1 MLHEGAGACVPKGEN
16 VKTDLQKPS
25 HPAPG
30 ETFIPYQ
37 FGNSAILQRNVLRDP
52 DLSPIEKNM
61 WILLSHYAGED
72 GDCCPSCERLGLD
85 LCISRRWAIRALNG
99 LSEKGFIRK
108 EQPRKGWRY
117 TSKIQFIWRESF
129 AENPFSK
136 DQTFTP
142 GSGNGDRRG
151 EGSFTPKSVR
161 GEGSFTPDSVQEV
174 NDRALRGEGSF
185 TLSEKEEKN
194 KKPPP
199 LPREQ
204 YHNECPHDPDEGKGG
219 GLFVDGKKKK
229 LPASLIREYCT
240 LSVAR
245 EIHKGTEITNKAA
258 YRSKIK
264 CRVMEE
270 ADSET
275 FMEELEELRAWK
287 REQDETEEL
296 RRQAREQEEERKRQE
311 EIHRQ
316 EFEKLKAN
324 LMTEYEQSGMSE
336 EEFFRSKPEDDN
348 QVQCALWELFGKTGL
363 KIAREKVDETI
374 GKPQSKK
381 KATQKGRG
389 DDASLTD
396 EQREA
401 LLLRQFE
408 SIKDSLASLP
418 HDAETKFCSMQAKL
432 FDRRGDEQGIRCLNK
447 LFHGGR
453 HCALKDE
460 IGRLAEETFNP
471 ESTKTT
477 PPQLTFQTFKDI
489 IGDLRSTYG
498 GREIREKFC
507 RDYPEHS
514 SRMQEEYPF

>member
-30 ETFIPYQ
+30 ETFIPYEV
-37 FGNSAILQRNVLRDP
+37 GRDEIEIAIMRNA
-52 DLSPIEKNM
+52 DLLPM
-61 WILLSHYAGED
+61 
-72 GDCCPSCERLGLD
+72 ERLAWLRLSKFAGHDGRCYPSYETLGNE
-85 LCISRRWAIRALNG
+85 LGVRRKYAIRLAKG
-99 LSEKGFIRK
+99 LEEKGFIKRDNAVGRGNTIHFHFLWHESFLENPLSK
-108 EQPRKGWRY
+108 SNQFPPSDIQGGNGKGSLQGTISHKKGSLQGTISKQEKGHYRDRKGSLQG
-117 TSKIQFIWRESF
+117 TQNLKETEIKKTTTTGAIFPECEPAPDEKSSLSLFSFVDQKKATAQDESLVDEYVNLCASWQ
-129 AENPFSK
+129 AENGGFVKSRGAYK
-136 DQTFTP
+136 AFLKKHVKK
-142 GSGNGDRRG
+142 NGFDM
-151 EGSFTPKSVR
+151 
-161 GEGSFTPDSVQEV
+161 D
-174 NDRALRGEGSF
+174 DL
-185 TLSEKEEKN
+185 EEK
-194 KKPPP
+194 
-199 LPREQ
+199 
-204 YHNECPHDPDEGKGG
+204 
-219 GLFVDGKKKK
+219 
-229 LPASLIREYCT
+229 
-240 LSVAR
+240 
-245 EIHKGTEITNKAA
+245 
-258 YRSKIK
+258 
-264 CRVMEE
+264 
-270 ADSET
+270 
-275 FMEELEELRAWK
+275 RAWK
-287 REQDETEEL
+287 RDRDETEEL

-316 EFEKLKAN
+316 EFEKLKAD

-348 QVQCALWELFGKTGL
+348 QVQCALWELFQDTGR
-363 KIAREKVDETI
+363 KIAREKFDETI
-374 GKPQSKK
+374 GKPKSKK
-381 KATQKGRG
+381 KAKQKGRAA
-389 DDASLTD
+389 DASLTD

-498 GREIREKFC
+498 GRKIQEKLC
-507 RDYPEHS
+507 QDYPEYF
-514 SRMQEEYPF
+514 SRLQDEYPF